1 MNKITCAKMLRLQ
14 NPKSSGNNSPW
25 LATKPKNRIFFKA
38 FILFGWKPFFVYLIA
53 FSSSSILNR
62 KKNLEVNTVRKN
74 KYHIYLNTEERNQI
88 IASLVGL
95 KNKLIEQG
103 KYTDA
108 VNNQLFACFLGSVTS
123 ITVPFLSL
131 FSAFTVPLCKSTIS
145 HTSDSPRPTPP
156 YARLRDLSTR
166 KNG

>member
-1 MNKITCAKMLRLQ
+1 MSTAWSTTSLP
-14 NPKSSGNNSPW
+14 NPPARWSGSSSPW
-25 LATKPKNRIFFKA
+25 FATKPKNRIIFKA

-95 KNKLIEQG
+95 KKLIEQG

-156 YARLRDLSTR
+156 YALLRDLSTR